1 MVSVQSSYKR
11 LFTSVVYVKAEITS
25 RKIHITNQHSKT
37 KFMDSIYFT
46 VLAFLKKTKNEY
58 YIYKVY
64 TLLWQKCCQR
74 YPNYS
79 FFVKLTFRTT
89 SVSINGV
96 VYVISDAGKYC
107 LLSAAY
113 HPPNSN
119 VYPKNVDVI
128 FTLRSRSHL
137 NLFFFSLRIYLL
149 LNNPTCL

>member
-1 MVSVQSSYKR
+1 M
-11 LFTSVVYVKAEITS
+11 
-25 RKIHITNQHSKT
+25 N
-37 KFMDSIYFT
+37 SIYFT
-46 VLAFLKKTKNEY
+46 VLAFLNKTKNEY
-58 YIYKVY
+58 YIYKVS
-64 TLLWQKCCQR
+64 TFLWQKCWQR

-96 VYVISDAGKYC
+96 VYVISDACKYC

-137 NLFFFSLRIYLL
+137 NLFFFHYEYISSFIRQSNMSVKERIVHKNYVHVLYRVSL
-149 LNNPTCL
+149 CK

>member
-46 VLAFLKKTKNEY
+46 VLAFLNKTKNEY

-64 TLLWQKCCQR
+64 TLLWQKCWQR

-137 NLFFFSLRIYLL
+137 NLFFFHYEYISY
-149 LNNPTCL
+149 